1 MKEILKLILAKW
13 IFKKPK
19 KKFFLIYDRHGL
31 HFLTFLVKKKTFEI
45 LDVRYESVNFYVLLF
60 TIFNNGFLNLRLNYK
75 INYIKVV
82 SPRFVI
88 TSIDNNL
95 SFYNLKNNYNKT
107 KYIAVQEG
115 RRDNIFFEQCKNYYK
130 KENIRLSVDF
140 FFVMGKNEIKR
151 YSKYIDSKFYILGLI
166 KNNYFYLRASTKCK
180 KQILFISRKSNF
192 LNNKDHEV
200 NVFNSLY
207 KYSVINKYKLIL
219 STRSSPIEEEY
230 YRNILIKGNWHYHPH
245 DYYDAKSTYQL
256 MNRSEIIAYTYST
269 LGLEALIKFKKVA
282 IFLINPKYFPI
293 LNYPIK
299 SPKKSP
305 FWTTNINDI
314 NVTRLIDKIKSYPNS
329 KWQSFVKKYIS
340 NIIHY
345 NPKNKIFFKAI
356 SNIK

>member
-19 KKFFLIYDRHGL
+19 KNFFLVYDRVGL
-31 HFLTFLVKKKTFEI
+31 EILSFLLKKKSFEI
-45 LDVRYESVNFYVLLF
+45 LDVRHESVNFYMLLF
-60 TIFNNGFLNLRLNYK
+60 TIFNNGFLNLKINYK

-107 KYIAVQEG
+107 KYIVVQNG
-115 RRDNIFFEQCKNYYK
+115 RRDNIFFEQCENYYK
-130 KENIRLSVDF
+130 KNNTRLSVDF
-140 FFVMGKNEIKR
+140 FFVIGKNDIKR
-151 YSKYIDSKFYILGLI
+151 YSNYIDSKFYILGSV
-166 KNNYFYLRASTKCK
+166 KNNYFYLKNLKKYK
-180 KQILFISRKSNF
+180 KQILFITKKSNF
-192 LNNKDHEV
+192 SENKEHEV
-200 NVFNSLY
+200 KVFNSLY

-219 STRSSPIEEEY
+219 SARSSLIEEEY
-230 YRNILIKGNWHYHPH
+230 YRDILINGNWLYQPH
-245 DYYDAKSTYQL
+245 DTKSTYRL
-256 MNRSEIIAYTYST
+256 MNRSEIVAYTNST

-282 IFLINPKYFPI
+282 IFLINAKYFPI

-299 SPKKSP
+299 FPKKSP
-305 FWTTNINDI
+305 FWTTQINDI
-314 NVTRLIDKIKSYPNS
+314 NISRLIDRIKSCPNS
-329 KWQSFVKKYIS
+329 KLRSFVKKNIS